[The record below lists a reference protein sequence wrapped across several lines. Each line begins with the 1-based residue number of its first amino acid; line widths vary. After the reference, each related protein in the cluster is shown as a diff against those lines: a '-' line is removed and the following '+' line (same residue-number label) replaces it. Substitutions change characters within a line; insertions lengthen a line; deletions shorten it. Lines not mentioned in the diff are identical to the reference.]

1 MVRSKSNEK
10 EGRMRSIPA
19 AIART
24 TRDTLKIYPGAKE
37 AATQVTFDL
46 YDDGILDWL
55 RENSE
60 EEFVIMLRK
69 DYEQEKPRIQQP
81 KGVRKSRE

>member
-1 MVRSKSNEK
+1 MKIIL
-10 EGRMRSIPA
+10 G

-24 TRDTLKIYPGAKE
+24 TRDTLKIYPGAKG

-60 EEFVIMLRK
+60 EEFVIMLRG
-69 DYEQEKPRIQQP
+69 DYEREKPKNQSS
-81 KGVRKSRE
+81 G